1 MIKEGGGVIHLPTF
15 YIKKFIEDPDLWL
28 SDWSAAKTF
37 LSNKDFRGHHRLDR
51 LPRKLNSNNNFPI

>member
-37 LSNKDFRGHHRLDR
+37 FIQQR
-51 LPRKLNSNNNFPI
+51 FPWSSQIRSPSSKIKF

>member
-37 LSNKDFRGHHRLDR
+37 FIQQR
-51 LPRKLNSNNNFPI
+51 LPWSSQIRSPSLKIKF

>member
-37 LSNKDFRGHHRLDR
+37 FYPTKTSVVITD
-51 LPRKLNSNNNFPI
+51 